1 MRISRVCLSAGCS
14 SAAVALRGGEGSQKQ
29 EAQVM
34 VRARTHPG
42 PEVVHERLQVDIEHP
57 DGRQHNGNKARLQ
70 EWANL
75 ERPHIKHLQI
85 VIVL

>member
-1 MRISRVCLSAGCS
+1 
-14 SAAVALRGGEGSQKQ
+14 
-29 EAQVM
+29 M
-34 VRARTHPG
+34 VRAKTNPG

-85 VIVL
+85 VIIL